1 MSEQVKQN
9 ELQNN
14 DAHGTAVTYIAGF
27 VLSLV
32 LTLVAYVLVVNQAI
46 PNRDLLLGSVI
57 GLAIVQFIV
66 QVVFFLHLGR
76 EQRPRWN
83 LVVFSFMLM
92 VLFIL
97 VLGTLWIM
105 DSLDYQMTTPPEELE
120 RAIIEDEG
128 Y

>member
-1 MSEQVKQN
+1 MSQQVKQN
-9 ELQNN
+9 ELQNSG
-14 DAHGTAVTYIAGF
+14 AHGTVITYVAGF
-27 VLSLV
+27 VLSVV

-46 PNRDLLLGSVI
+46 PNRDLLIGAVI
-57 GLAIVQFIV
+57 GLAVVQFIV
-66 QVVFFLHLGR
+66 QMVFFLHLGR

-83 LVVFSFMLM
+83 LVVFSFMVV

-105 DSLDYQMTTPPEELE
+105 NSLDYNMTPPEELE
-120 RAIIEDEG
+120 RSIIEDEG

>member
-1 MSEQVKQN
+1 MSERIKQN
-9 ELQNN
+9 ELRNN
-14 DAHGTAVTYIAGF
+14 GAHGTVTTYVAGF
-27 VLSLV
+27 VLSVV

-46 PNRDLLLGSVI
+46 PNRDILLGAVI
-57 GLAIVQFIV
+57 GLAVVQFVV
-66 QVVFFLHLGR
+66 QMVFFLHLGR
-76 EQRPRWN
+76 ERGARFN

-105 DSLDYQMTTPPEELE
+105 HDLDYNMMSPEELE
-120 RAIIEDEG
+120 RYIVEDEG

>member
-1 MSEQVKQN
+1 MSEPVKQH
-9 ELQNN
+9 ELQSSE
-14 DAHGTAVTYIAGF
+14 AHGTIVTYVAGF
-27 VLSLV
+27 LLSVV

-46 PNRDLLLGSVI
+46 PNRELLI
-57 GLAIVQFIV
+57 GVVVTLAVVQFAV
-66 QVVFFLHLGR
+66 QMVFFLHLGR

-105 DSLDYQMTTPPEELE
+105 WGLDYHMSVPPEELE